1 MAALLISSFSEINTD
16 LNLHCKKK
24 NKKRTKLA
32 GLQQRTKSRMD
43 GPLQKRIVSASEQRG
58 RWIKPVWALAPPLAS
73 WAPHLISLHQ
83 FFSTINIM
91 TTISIHGIV
100 ECKAENIFENTLK
113 TLHVPYALAGARAD
127 IYQVTKIFLSAGF
140 FFFASL
146 PCRTDNGSKT
156 KVIILLSVNS
166 WLVFIPSCTSESPGS
181 PHPSL
186 GQSPQALWGGAG
198 VDMKQT
204 LHKPLNVLEGTW
216 PYPEWSH
223 GFLAEDTASQETKAF
238 A

>member
-1 MAALLISSFSEINTD
+1 
-16 LNLHCKKK
+16 
-24 NKKRTKLA
+24 
-32 GLQQRTKSRMD
+32 
-43 GPLQKRIVSASEQRG
+43 
-58 RWIKPVWALAPPLAS
+58 
-73 WAPHLISLHQ
+73 
-83 FFSTINIM
+83 M
-91 TTISIHGIV
+91 TTISIHRIV